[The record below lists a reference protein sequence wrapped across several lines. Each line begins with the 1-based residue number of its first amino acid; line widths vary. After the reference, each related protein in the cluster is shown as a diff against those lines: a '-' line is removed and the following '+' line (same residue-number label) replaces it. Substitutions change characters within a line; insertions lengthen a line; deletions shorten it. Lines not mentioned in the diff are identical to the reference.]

1 MADFNNA
8 VMTTEGVSLLAKTAA
23 GSARIKFT
31 KLATGSGTYTE
42 TEKMVENLQVR
53 TSLKEPKQEVPFSS
67 ISMVSATC
75 IKLTAIISNETLIS
89 GYHVNEVGIFAVDEM
104 DRDAE
109 PILYSIAVANVADYL
124 PPYNGLVISTI
135 SQEYYATV
143 NNSSEVVIHTNL
155 GAVALADDLNALKK
169 EVRTNGKTF
178 IASGGNFKIP
188 ELGINKEATLKELC
202 EAMVTYRIDNNTNH
216 VRVDW
221 WINTASKIGN
231 EVRDR
236 LNFTYG
242 NLNLICQNRTVYLT
256 LKKYYD
262 AENPAKV
269 YICTYTK
276 ENNANS
282 FSVWTTLEDMTKTVE
297 RLEKAIEDAEALRAS
312 PTVYGMTKI
321 TNSAAVTDSTGLALA
336 ATEKNATI
344 GGTLANQLAQLNTD
358 FTELTDHD
366 YHKAKGAFFQ
376 DGYSALVS
384 ANDGAGNSTMI
395 NVYPDLKGVIRT
407 SWSED
412 FFQNWNEFYIGT
424 GQGGERAAGFF
435 AMSHGGEDDDSRT
448 MILRIRNRH
457 GRHVDLHV
465 YSNPDASP
473 KLAAYVQ
480 QDNGSFELTWTLG

>member
-178 IASGGNFKIP
+178 IASGGNFEIP

-358 FTELTDHD
+358 LQFIE
-366 YHKAKGAFFQ
+366 Y
-376 DGYSALVS
+376 
-384 ANDGAGNSTMI
+384 I
-395 NVYPDLKGVIRT
+395 NVLQPIDIPIHFSVIFSVGKIRQLIIKCGAAQ
-407 SWSED
+407 S
-412 FFQNWNEFYIGT
+412 
-424 GQGGERAAGFF
+424 GGEFNLTQIPAAHRPAHPVYAVPIIGVPDGSGDSYLLRASINENG
-435 AMSHGGEDDDSRT
+435 
-448 MILRIRNRH
+448 MITIAN
-457 GRHVDLHV
+457 
-465 YSNPDASP
+465 YSNNFAIESYIDIFYFS
-473 KLAAYVQ
+473 V
-480 QDNGSFELTWTLG
+480 

>member
-178 IASGGNFKIP
+178 IASGGNFEIP

-358 FTELTDHD
+358 LSIKEKEVTVLAEYADKIVFKDARANKAYKCGRICTVNLVFEVLSDIIFPTE
-366 YHKAKGAFFQ
+366 
-376 DGYSALVS
+376 
-384 ANDGAGNSTMI
+384 
-395 NVYPDLKGVIRT
+395 P
-407 SWSED
+407 
-412 FFQNWNEFYIGT
+412 NWYILPFG
-424 GQGGERAAGFF
+424 
-435 AMSHGGEDDDSRT
+435 
-448 MILRIRNRH
+448 
-457 GRHVDLHV
+457 
-465 YSNPDASP
+465 
-473 KLAAYVQ
+473 
-480 QDNGSFELTWTLG
+480 

>member
-178 IASGGNFKIP
+178 IASGGNFEIP

-358 FTELTDHD
+358 YFNIQNIPFREHIQKLST
-366 YHKAKGAFFQ
+366 ARQINKGAGIYAIEEIDDTYWNQINKGSLGNVGDFT
-376 DGYSALVS
+376 LVLFNFNGS
-384 ANDGAGNSTMI
+384 DDGAGYATGFLFS
-395 NVYPDLKGVIRT
+395 PRWDK
-407 SWSED
+407 
-412 FFQNWNEFYIGT
+412 FF
-424 GQGGERAAGFF
+424 
-435 AMSHGGEDDDSRT
+435 
-448 MILRIRNRH
+448 
-457 GRHVDLHV
+457 
-465 YSNPDASP
+465 
-473 KLAAYVQ
+473 AYVQ
-480 QDNGSFELTWTLG
+480 IWSGDIRVNRVPME